1 MGYWS
6 LETSKTD
13 TQGNEVE
20 LNMDDLG
27 HICELINQGFTS
39 GEINDKEEEEDEAI
53 V

>member
-13 TQGNEVE
+13 AEGSEVE

-27 HICELINQGFTS
+27 HITELINQGFTG
-39 GEINDKEEEEDEAI
+39 GEVNDEEGEEDEG
-53 V
+53 